1 MIRFFHHYVPLNL
14 LLLVLVEAL
23 ILGGAI
29 YAGVN
34 ARFLDGNVIP
44 ADLQPLLPKALT
56 FTLEPLANP
65 LAETCK
71 ATAPLT
77 GSDFSS

>member
-1 MIRFFHHYVPLNL
+1 MPLNL
-14 LLLVLVEAL
+14 LLLVLIEAL
-23 ILGGAI
+23 IPGGAI
-29 YAGVN
+29 YAGGS
-34 ARFLDGNVIP
+34 ARFLDDNMVP
-44 ADLQPLLPKALT
+44 AGLQPLLPKALT